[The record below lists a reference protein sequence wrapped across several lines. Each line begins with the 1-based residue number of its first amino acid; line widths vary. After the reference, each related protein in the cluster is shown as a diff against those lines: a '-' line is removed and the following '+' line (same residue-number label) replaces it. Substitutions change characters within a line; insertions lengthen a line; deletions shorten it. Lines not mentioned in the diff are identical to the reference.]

1 MCFAFPQAAHAAEMT
16 TLKSEVSEKL
26 PWIAEKAAAAASS
39 QWRRRAEEETEAI
52 RAERDRRVEELQ
64 VGSQCR

>member
-1 MCFAFPQAAHAAEMT
+1 MT